1 MKDHAMTDQLDALR
15 TSVVAAVQQEL
26 TRYNEMVSG
35 EIQRLRAEV
44 AAEQPEP
51 APRSSCSP

>member
-1 MKDHAMTDQLDALR
+1 MTDQLDALR

-35 EIQRLRAEV
+35 EIQRLRAEI
-44 AAEQPEP
+44 AAERAARTRTEEQLL
-51 APRSSCSP
+51 A